1 MDIGILY
8 SIQHYLQC
16 PFCDVLFKGFTFLGD
31 KGLIWIIVTA
41 LLLAKKETRYAG
53 IVMGISVALS
63 AGLVQFGLKPLF
75 NRTRPYLAYNFPILI
90 PAPMGT
96 SFPSG
101 HAATSFAAAWSYFCL
116 YKNKLR
122 WGLLIIALG
131 IAFSRLYLFVHYPSD
146 VVVGVIVGLLVAY
159 MARWL
164 ADWIIHHFHLE
175 SAIPPISGT

>member
-1 MDIGILY
+1 
-8 SIQHYLQC
+8 
-16 PFCDVLFKGFTFLGD
+16 
-31 KGLIWIIVTA
+31 WIIVTA

-122 WGLLIIALG
+122 WGLLTIALG

-146 VVVGVIVGLLVAY
+146 VVVGMIVGLLVAY